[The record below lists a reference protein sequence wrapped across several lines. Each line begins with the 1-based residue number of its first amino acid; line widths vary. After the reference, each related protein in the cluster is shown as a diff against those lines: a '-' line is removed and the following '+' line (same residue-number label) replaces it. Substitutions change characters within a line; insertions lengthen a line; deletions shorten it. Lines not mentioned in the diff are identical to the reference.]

1 MMSNKILDRVLED
14 VKNSQDTSA
23 DTTMHSV
30 YVSGVFEP
38 EEDSKEKSSNKILDR
53 VLEDVKNSQDTSA
66 DTTMHSVYVSGV
78 FEPEEDSKE

>member
-1 MMSNKILDRVLED
+1 MSNKILDRVLED

>member
-1 MMSNKILDRVLED
+1 MTNKILDRVLED
-14 VKNSQDTSA
+14 VKNSQDSSA

-38 EEDSKEKSSNKILDR
+38 EEDNKEKSSNKILDR
-53 VLEDVKNSQDTSA
+53 VLEDVKNSQDSSA

-78 FEPEEDSKE
+78 FDPQEEDSKD